1 MKRLALIVMLGLVPG
16 LATATFELQDPAA
29 QVLEEQQE
37 PDYGETGRPM
47 GENSFCVFVVDDDQ
61 CFCVHKE
68 TKDRILLTDDKCVEV
83 AIEPEIIEEE

>member
-1 MKRLALIVMLGLVPG
+1 MKRLALIVMLGLLPG
-16 LATATFELQDPAA
+16 LAAATFELQDPAA

-37 PDYGETGRPM
+37 PDYGETGQPM
-47 GENSFCVFVVDDDQ
+47 GENSFCVFVVDDNQ

-83 AIEPEIIEEE
+83 VIEPEIIEEE